1 MLTPIQFARMA
12 MIGNVRLLPVEIRET
27 FIKAV
32 LDARRSVVE
41 YAGRDTKCPVCEM
54 FGLNSDVIV
63 NSTNAGKRACECRRC
78 TATFTAISD
87 DRISSGQ
94 DSDNKQVCE
103 SERKRKKS
111 KRKKGNHN
119 V

>member
-1 MLTPIQFARMA
+1 MLTPMQFARMA
-12 MIGNVRLLPVEIRET
+12 MVGNVRLLPVEIRET

-87 DRISSGQ
+87 LAYEIGE
-94 DSDNKQVCE
+94 KQRLE
-103 SERKRKKS
+103 A
-111 KRKKGNHN
+111 RKKGKKRKRGS
-119 V
+119 